1 MLLLPRLP
9 ARCPGILSQ
18 LAATAFFPACSTSSG
33 SVNSSSNLACCSSNL
48 QQYSLLAS
56 SSDATSSATPTQ
68 TFKQR
73 RLIGWTP
80 EQVYNVVSDVD
91 NYNKFVPWCIGSRVL
106 RRSRDGNQ
114 LDAELEVGFQLLR
127 ERYISKVTLKPQRA
141 VTSTVQNSTLFHR
154 LDSTW
159 GMDPGMVPK
168 SCWISFQVEF
178 AFQRATYNHVVSL
191 FFSEV
196 TRRMM
201 SAFEG
206 RCEELYGPS
215 TLVRNIRPPTR
226 ARDRGY
232 HTGSTKG
239 DHQRESTS

>member
-18 LAATAFFPACSTSSG
+18 LAATAFPVCSSGSTSST
-33 SVNSSSNLACCSSNL
+33 SACCLSNL
-48 QQYSLLAS
+48 QQHSLLAS
-56 SSDATSSATPTQ
+56 SSEATSSATPTQ

-106 RRSRDGNQ
+106 RRNKDGTH

-127 ERYISKVTLKPQRA
+127 EKYISKVTLIPQRA
-141 VTSTVQNSTLFHR
+141 VTSTVQNSALFHR

-232 HTGSTKG
+232 HTGSSEEGHRRTFN
-239 DHQRESTS
+239 S